1 MTVIAGRQPNEQ
13 LLLSAPLSEAAGSQR
28 SPAAFFVIAP
38 QQNCGRY
45 ADMDDSLPEQQMEFV
60 TLPQALFV
68 FYGGLVLSCGI
79 ALGVVVGRNWKRR
92 PPAGAPEPPE
102 LLQNR
107 VALLEQELD
116 ITSAELRRLTD
127 DRAFMRELQP
137 PRDSAAAA

>member
-1 MTVIAGRQPNEQ
+1 MIERAEPDDRIATHLGD
-13 LLLSAPLSEAAGSQR
+13 LEAEDMARFARCHLGMIRSQR
-28 SPAAFFVIAP
+28 NFGVD
-38 QQNCGRY
+38 
-45 ADMDDSLPEQQMEFV
+45 ADMYDSFAEQHMEFV

-127 DRAFMRELQP
+127 DRAFMRELRP